1 MFFYKKEETMI
12 SDFGKVLKDLRAK
25 NNDTLKTLSEKLE
38 ISLPY
43 LSAMEVGRRVVPM
56 EVVGKIKEIYN
67 LSSEDYNLLYSKAIE
82 TNQHVDLELSK
93 MNEAQKEV
101 SMVFA
106 RRIENADPVLLE
118 KLKKVLEEE

>member
-1 MFFYKKEETMI
+1 MI
-12 SDFGKVLKDLRAK
+12 SAFGKVLKDLRAK